1 MEVLFHPNEIAEVV
15 NPDVIITD
23 GQSAIELIY
32 HPLLS
37 GADKII
43 LHQHNL
49 SPEFFNLSSGIAGDV
64 LQKFVNYRCRLAIVG
79 QFSNLNSNSL
89 MAFIAESNRG
99 KSIYFA
105 PDVATAIMALS

>member
-1 MEVLFHPNEIAEVV
+1 MEALFHPNEIAEIIS
-15 NPDVIITD
+15 PGILITD

-32 HPLLS
+32 NPLLA

-43 LHQHNL
+43 LHKHNL
-49 SPEFFNLSSGIAGDV
+49 SPDFFTLSSGIAGDV

-79 QFSNLNSNSL
+79 RFTNISNSL
-89 MAFIAESNRG
+89 SAFIAESNRG